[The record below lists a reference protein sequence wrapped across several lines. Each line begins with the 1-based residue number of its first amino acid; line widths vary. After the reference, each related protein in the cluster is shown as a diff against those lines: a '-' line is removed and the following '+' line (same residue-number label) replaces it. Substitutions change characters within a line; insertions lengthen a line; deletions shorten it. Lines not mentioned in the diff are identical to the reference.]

1 MLIAYID
8 ESHSDGHYFMGS
20 LVVTP
25 ESASLLAF
33 RLDQLM
39 DDIASIH
46 QGIILSS
53 QEFHGTDLWTGKD
66 SWRNISDG
74 VRYRYWIYEK
84 VINSIVECKA
94 SIFLQG
100 LDLNSQNARRTA
112 PEPPHD
118 FVLKSLLEKTDRYFE
133 QQGVFGLAICDEIGS
148 TAEMSSQRNNFRSLQ
163 KHGIG
168 CNYPRKISR
177 IVDTL
182 HFVSSKESRL
192 IQAIDLVVFLHR
204 RRSVHRF
211 KKESERD
218 EVDRLW
224 ALLQPQV
231 LYDRIWRP

>member
-1 MLIAYID
+1 
-8 ESHSDGHYFMGS
+8 
-20 LVVTP
+20 
-25 ESASLLAF
+25 
-33 RLDQLM
+33 M
-39 DDIASIH
+39 DNIASFH
-46 QGIILSS
+46 QGTIVSS

-100 LDLNSQNARRTA
+100 LDLNSQNACYTA

-118 FVLKSLLEKTDRYFE
+118 FVLKCLLEKADRYFE
-133 QQGVFGLAICDEIGS
+133 QQGSFGLAICDEIGS
-148 TAEMSSQRNNFRSLQ
+148 KAEMSYQRNNFRSLQ
-163 KHGIG
+163 KHGTGGIS
-168 CNYPRKISR
+168 PRKISR

-204 RRSVHRF
+204 RRLVHRF

-224 ALLQPQV
+224 SLLRPQV
-231 LYDRIWRP
+231 LYNRIWRP